1 MTLAPAEAG
10 MVIHALAREAIDCHF
25 IGQVVPPEQ
34 GVMLAEGTRRWPLP
48 TFARDEIAKLFGETR
63 DA

>member
-1 MTLAPAEAG
+1 

-34 GVMLAEGTRRWPLP
+34 GVTLNEGTRQWPLP
-48 TFARDEIAKLFGETR
+48 TFARDEIARLFGEG
-63 DA
+63 